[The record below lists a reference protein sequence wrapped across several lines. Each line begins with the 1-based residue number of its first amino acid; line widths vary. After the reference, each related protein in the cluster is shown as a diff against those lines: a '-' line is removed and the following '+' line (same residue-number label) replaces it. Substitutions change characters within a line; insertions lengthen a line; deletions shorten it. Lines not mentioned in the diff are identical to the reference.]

1 MEISDCLSEE
11 TISLDVTGKNKP
23 EILRNLVDLLKKT
36 TPLFTMEKVVHLLQE
51 REELKTTGIGS
62 GVAIPHCK
70 IADIDRLYIA
80 IGLSRKG
87 IEFQS
92 LDNNPVHLIF
102 LVIAPENSGS
112 DHLKICAKIVRL
124 FRKTKVREELLTIP
138 TADKVIAYI
147 REMENA

>member
-11 TISLDVTGKNKP
+11 TISLDVSGKDKS
-23 EILRNLVDLLKKT
+23 EILSDLVGLLKKN
-36 TPLFTMEKVVHLLQE
+36 TPLFTMEKVVRLLLE

-62 GVAIPHCK
+62 GIAIPHCK
-70 IADIDRLYIA
+70 IADVDRLYIA

-102 LVIAPENSGS
+102 LIIAPEDSGS
-112 DHLKICAKIVRL
+112 GHLKICAKIVRL
-124 FRKTKVREELLTIP
+124 LRNPKVRETLLKIP
-138 TADKVIAYI
+138 TTDKIIEYI
-147 REMENA
+147 REMESH